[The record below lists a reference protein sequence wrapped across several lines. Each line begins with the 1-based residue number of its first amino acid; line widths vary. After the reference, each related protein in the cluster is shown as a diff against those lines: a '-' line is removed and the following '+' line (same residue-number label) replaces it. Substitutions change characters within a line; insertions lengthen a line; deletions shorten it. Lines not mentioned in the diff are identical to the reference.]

1 MYSEL
6 GLITNSILIGIM
18 ISFVAVTSPTVFKT
32 LDSKNSQKFLRF
44 IFPRLFNFCTIIS
57 AFTVFMFYL
66 GEFFFGTIS
75 SIAVTMAFL
84 INTYVLTPKINEMR
98 DLSLAGDTRAKKSFK
113 NLHLASVVLY
123 LFNILCAIF
132 VIIIFYTF

>member
-1 MYSEL
+1 MYNEL

-44 IFPRLFNFCTIIS
+44 IFPRLFNICAIIS

-66 GEFFFGTIS
+66 GGFLFGTIS

-84 INTYVLTPKINEMR
+84 INTYVLTPKINEAR
-98 DLSLAGDTRAKKSFK
+98 DLALADDTRAKKSFK
-113 NLHLASVVLY
+113 NLHFASVFLY
-123 LFNILCAIF
+123 LSNMICAIF
-132 VIIIFYTF
+132 VIIIFYSF